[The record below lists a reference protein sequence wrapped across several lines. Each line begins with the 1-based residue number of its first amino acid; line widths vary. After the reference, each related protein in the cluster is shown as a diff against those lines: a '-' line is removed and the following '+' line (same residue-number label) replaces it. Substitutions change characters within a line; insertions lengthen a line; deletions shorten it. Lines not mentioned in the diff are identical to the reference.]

1 MALPRDIAMSGP
13 RPKTIAD
20 EQEIGML
27 RLAMGHAMWRNNLVA
42 KVFCY
47 LSVMQAAGK
56 ISTKSKVLI
65 SPSKLQVPQDFQST
79 ENNQA
84 AHYLPGFVA
93 IQDPSGKLEALWQ
106 LVSDPRIKSEIETLF
121 RSTQDLHASY
131 NRADSAAE
139 ARRLFGPPG
148 LKQVF
153 GQCCQRVIE
162 QPPIKSNH
170 SDEVFIVVNRSS
182 VTSAYARWAQGS
194 IEAYRF
200 ASSRKT
206 TSIDHRK
213 PANVLSE
220 PRRDPLV
227 GLGAWT
233 EGDLNARRLDQ
244 ERIISGRKA
253 TVQEFSDQESFL
265 RAYANATSENFPL
278 SEAVIGQIER
288 PFSAHKMPDWYVGNN
303 HSS

>member
-106 LVSDPRIKSEIETLF
+106 LVSDPRIKS
-121 RSTQDLHASY
+121 A
-131 NRADSAAE
+131 
-139 ARRLFGPPG
+139 
-148 LKQVF
+148 
-153 GQCCQRVIE
+153 
-162 QPPIKSNH
+162 
-170 SDEVFIVVNRSS
+170 
-182 VTSAYARWAQGS
+182 
-194 IEAYRF
+194 
-200 ASSRKT
+200 
-206 TSIDHRK
+206 
-213 PANVLSE
+213 
-220 PRRDPLV
+220 
-227 GLGAWT
+227 
-233 EGDLNARRLDQ
+233 
-244 ERIISGRKA
+244 
-253 TVQEFSDQESFL
+253 VQ
-265 RAYANATSENFPL
+265 
-278 SEAVIGQIER
+278 
-288 PFSAHKMPDWYVGNN
+288 K
-303 HSS
+303 